1 MRCRGNGGRATLPGM
16 VKRNDTYF
24 TLDNAAEKAVAW
36 LTEVRGMV
44 RPRPSLTLNPKR
56 AALLIIDMVNYFA
69 TPSGEAYLPASEV
82 AQRHLS
88 ELLPAWREAG
98 GTVVFTRHGHD
109 GVDDTG
115 MLGQFFSDYIR
126 WESSGSEIVD
136 GLQPLA
142 GDLVVRKRT
151 YDAFH
156 QTELESNL
164 RSLGITQVLLGGV
177 LTHMCCATT
186 ARSAFVRGFAT
197 HLLVDGMATSTERL
211 HLAALHT
218 LADSVAIVHAT
229 REVIHLC
236 Q

>member
-1 MRCRGNGGRATLPGM
+1 M
-16 VKRNDTYF
+16 VKCNESYV
-24 TLDNAAEKAVAW
+24 TLSNVAEKAAAW
-36 LTEVRGMV
+36 LGEVRGAV
-44 RPRPSLTLNPKR
+44 RPRPNLVLRPGS
-56 AALLIIDMVNYFA
+56 AALLLIDMVNYFA
-69 TPSGEAYLPASEV
+69 SPTGEAYLPASEA
-82 AQRHLS
+82 AQLQLTK
-88 ELLPAWREAG
+88 LLPVWRKAG

-109 GVDDTG
+109 GPHDTG

-126 WESSGSEIVD
+126 WESSASRIVE
-136 GLQPLA
+136 GLQPA
-142 GDLVVRKRT
+142 DGDLVFRKRT

-156 QTELESNL
+156 ETELESQL
-164 RSLGITQVLLGGV
+164 RDRGITQVLIGGV

-186 ARSAFVRGFAT
+186 ARSAFVRGLAT

-229 REVIHLC
+229 SEVIHRW